1 MRKDCKSFVE
11 SDTNSDLRLLLIAS
25 IARVVVVN
33 KISVRET
40 LSSSGEVGKVNS
52 LNIVPAQSALAGCI
66 CNYCMLLAL
75 QVRLLGSKIT
85 VISGETT
92 LLLPYALPSLCKEG
106 PIIINRDHLLL
117 CFP

>member
-40 LSSSGEVGKVNS
+40 LSSSGGSRKSELIKYCPCSVGSCRVHMQLLRATS
-52 LNIVPAQSALAGCI
+52 SA
-66 CNYCMLLAL
+66 
-75 QVRLLGSKIT
+75 SSS
-85 VISGETT
+85 SG
-92 LLLPYALPSLCKEG
+92 
-106 PIIINRDHLLL
+106 I
-117 CFP
+117 